1 MIQEVYIETAAIE
14 DFIGIR
20 RVVHDVWPVAYKT
33 VITPQQIDYMLRM
46 MYDDESLRR
55 QMLAE
60 NCEFILAKLNDEIV
74 GFASYSEIAS
84 GEFKLH
90 KLYVLTSQ
98 QGKSTGRKLL
108 DEVCNR
114 ATKHGGKKLELQVN
128 KKNEP
133 AINFYHRN
141 NFTIDHDDV
150 FDIGNGFVMDDYIM
164 VKNLALDLSTK

>member
-1 MIQEVYIETAAIE
+1 MIQEVSIETAAIE
-14 DFIGIR
+14 DFNGIR

-46 MYDDESLRR
+46 MYDDESLLK
-55 QMLAE
+55 QMMEE
-60 NCEFILAKLNDEIV
+60 NCEFILAKVKDEIV
-74 GFASYSEIAS
+74 GFASYSEMAS

-98 QGKSTGRKLL
+98 QGKNTGRRLL

-114 ATKHGGKKLELQVN
+114 ATKHGGKRLELQVN

-141 NFTIDHDDV
+141 NFIIDHEDV

-164 VKNLALDLSTK
+164 VKHLALDLSSE

>member
-33 VITPQQIDYMLRM
+33 VITPQQIEYMLRM

-55 QMLAE
+55 QMLEE

-98 QGKSTGRKLL
+98 QGKSTGGKLL
-108 DEVCNR
+108 DEVCTR

-141 NFTIDHDDV
+141 NFTIDHEDV

-164 VKNLALDLSTK
+164 VKNLAFDLSTK